1 MGNYISIKEFSQM
14 AKVSQQSIYK
24 RMRKEDNPLNKFIKL
39 GEKGKPVISTDA
51 LALYDKEK
59 IIIDEAEPPAEKD
72 NKPASNNIVNEV
84 IEILREQLEE
94 ERKQKQALQEM
105 LVSKDNQIN
114 ELLKRLEETTKA
126 LDQQQQLCA
135 LDKQKI
141 LELESGRNNKSLLK
155 KIIG

>member
-94 ERKQKQALQEM
+94 ERKQNGDAGVDHCSLRM
-105 LVSKDNQIN
+105 SVSVGGG
-114 ELLKRLEETTKA
+114 
-126 LDQQQQLCA
+126 
-135 LDKQKI
+135 
-141 LELESGRNNKSLLK
+141 GRCDLSCL
-155 KIIG
+155 